1 MIASNSPRIKYRPGY
16 KYQLDEF
23 RWFQTKIK
31 GDHSRIEDPDNR
43 RSPWIRLTLDGVLEI
58 RAGYAWDGPSG
69 PTIDT
74 KSTMRASLVH
84 DALYQLMRA
93 GMLTQ
98 DARDDADKLLFD
110 LLIQDGCWEWR
121 ANLWLWTVRK
131 FAGYAAKRQD
141 ERVLEA
147 P

>member
-1 MIASNSPRIKYRPGY
+1 MLQTSGKLRYKPGL
-16 KYQLDEF
+16 KYQVEAYFWVETPLS
-23 RWFQTKIK
+23 
-31 GDHSRIEDPDNR
+31 GDHSRIESEDIHDP
-43 RSPWIRLTLDGVLEI
+43 WVRLCKNGLLEI

-93 GMLTQ
+93 GKLTQ
-98 DARDDADKLLFD
+98 DARDAADKLLFD
-110 LLIQDGCWEWR
+110 LLIQDRCWEWR
-121 ANLWLWTVRK
+121 AKLWLWTVRK
-131 FAGYAAKRQD
+131 FAGYAAARRA
-141 ERVLEA
+141 EVVLEA

>member
-1 MIASNSPRIKYRPGY
+1 MIATSGKLKYQAGY
-16 KYQLDEF
+16 KYQTRSF
-23 RWFQTKIK
+23 FWIQTPLS
-31 GDHSRIEDPDNR
+31 GNHSRIEDPDNL
-43 RSPWIRLTLDGVLEI
+43 RSPWVRLTLDGMLEI

-93 GMLTQ
+93 GMLAQ
-98 DARDDADKLLFD
+98 DARDEADKLLFD

-121 ANLWLWTVRK
+121 ASLWLWTLRR
-131 FAGYAAKRQD
+131 FAGYAAKRQN
-141 ERVLEA
+141 EPVLEA